1 MSGAKGRSGGYRPG
15 AGRPKKVKTTSIR
28 IKNNYIKAA
37 RKLAKEYGMPVEE
50 AMLRMIYDP
59 DVQDSV
65 KASIMK
71 SYNDALIAREVDQ
84 HVNVNR
90 QEGPAIM
97 LPPMMPDPALSIVE
111 GGKKKN
117 YTEMPSITS

>member
-1 MSGAKGRSGGYRPG
+1 MSGVKGRSGGYRPG
-15 AGRPKKVKTTSIR
+15 AGRPKKVKATSTR

-37 RKLAKEYGMPVEE
+37 RKLAKEFGMPVEE
-50 AMLRMIYDP
+50 AMLRMVYDP

-84 HVNVNR
+84 HVNVAS

-97 LPPMMPDPALSIVE
+97 LPPMLPDPALAVVD
-111 GGKKKN
+111 GGKGKK
-117 YTEMPSITS
+117 